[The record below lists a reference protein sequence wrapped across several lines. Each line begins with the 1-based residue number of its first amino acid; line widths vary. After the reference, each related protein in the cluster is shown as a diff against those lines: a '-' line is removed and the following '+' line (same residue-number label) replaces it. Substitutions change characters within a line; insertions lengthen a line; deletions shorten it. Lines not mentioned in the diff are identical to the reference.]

1 MNKLNLI
8 RNNLLAKGVL
18 DAQLNAL
25 LVEFDKEY
33 TSALANASKV
43 PALEQRIEELEALT
57 MILRGSSP
65 VEEQPSEPTQP
76 DNENNDDSGAD
87 PNAEGVDPVE
97 ALDAAESKVL
107 EGVNFSK

>member
-18 DAQLNAL
+18 DAQLSAL

-33 TSALANASKV
+33 TTALANASKV

-65 VEEQPSEPTQP
+65 VEEQPSELTQP

-107 EGVNFSK
+107 EGVNFNK

>member
-18 DAQLNAL
+18 DAQLSAL
-25 LVEFDKEY
+25 LIEFDKEY
-33 TSALANASKV
+33 TLANASKV
-43 PALEQRIEELEALT
+43 PVLEQRIEELEALT

-65 VEEQPSEPTQP
+65 VEGQPSEPTQH

-107 EGVNFSK
+107 EGVNFNK

>member
-18 DAQLNAL
+18 DAQLSAL
-25 LVEFDKEY
+25 LIEFDKEY

-76 DNENNDDSGAD
+76 DNENNDDNGAD

-107 EGVNFSK
+107 EGVNFNK